1 MSRKKWTPQGGETEA
16 LIEFREKRKWQ
27 IALRRYVLEK
37 NKSSYYAPFF
47 GLDNEKFRNWI
58 ETQFD
63 EDLNWE
69 NFSKAWQF
77 DHIVPVAYFDFT
89 NEEDMSLCWNFTNI
103 RVEKTLPEKDRD
115 NRIDVLAAK
124 AYFETLFAKTGYFI
138 CQKMVEKITR
148 LEEAQL
154 SSNERQENFLREN
167 KDYLSTVASFSSY
180 EYDRL
185 NTGTPLETIL
195 YEINFFKK
203 FGT

>member
-1 MSRKKWTPQGGETEA
+1 MVRKKWTPQTEETEG
-16 LIEFREKRKWQ
+16 LLVFREKRKWQ

-37 NKSSYYAPFF
+37 NKSTYYAPFF

-103 RVEKTLPEKDRD
+103 RVEKTLLNK
-115 NRIDVLAAK
+115 NGGNGIDVLAAK
-124 AYFETLFAKTGYFI
+124 AFFETLFEKTGYFI
-138 CQKMVEKITR
+138 CQKMVEKIR
-148 LEEAQL
+148 RIEVAQI
-154 SSNERQENFLREN
+154 SSNERLEHFLLDN
-167 KDYLSTVASFSSY
+167 KEYLSTVARFSSY
-180 EYDRL
+180 EYERL
-185 NTGTPLETIL
+185 NTGTPLESIL